1 MLQKGAL
8 ICNFVINTLVFSG
21 KYSIH
26 PHSPC
31 AIPCPLPPLFKQK
44 RQQAQHEVPQPRVDY
59 HVPSLWRESKKG
71 GWKGG
76 GGKGGCTVRECVSE
90 REYDERKCV
99 CVSLSENEVGG

>member
-1 MLQKGAL
+1 M
-8 ICNFVINTLVFSG
+8 
-21 KYSIH
+21 
-26 PHSPC
+26 PSPAPSLRC
-31 AIPCPLPPLFKQK
+31 SNRNAS
-44 RQQAQHEVPQPRVDY
+44 RAQHEVPQPRVDY